1 MHLPPGLGLFAALLA
16 VLALSVVAAGR
27 LGKPAAIVL
36 VVVGVVL
43 AAIPA
48 VPNVMLNPDLVL
60 LLMLPPLVYTS
71 GVGMSWRGFRFNLRP
86 IMLLAIGCVLFTA
99 GTVAAAVHYAFGLS
113 WAAGFMLGA
122 VVSPPDPV
130 APMAIL
136 RTAGV
141 PQRVLIILEGEGVV
155 NDATALTILS
165 FAVAAA
171 VSGQFDPLTAA
182 GSFAAVFAG
191 ELAWGTALGWVML
204 RLRRLSS
211 NAEVEIILGLLT
223 PYLAFWPPHALGG
236 SGVLAAVAAGL
247 YVSWNGPRF
256 ISPATRLQGFFVW
269 GLVVTII
276 EGLVF
281 LLSGLQAHIV
291 LAAMTGDGWQRLL
304 TAGSMTVAVVIVVR
318 FVWIFPATYL
328 PRWLFRRIRRRDPAP
343 HWTMP
348 FVISFAGLRGG
359 ISLVAAL
366 SIPLVIDGRPFA
378 DRDLI
383 LFATFCVIVATLI
396 GQGLALPSV
405 IRWLGLDTAGQREAA
420 ALKACELTARVK
432 GIDAAIAKLDALVE
446 CGDIPR
452 DVAASVRRYHRD
464 RRTHFNDTADP
475 DIPGSPVA
483 EYAELSFALIAA
495 ERAALAKSYAAAEVD
510 DGARRRIERE
520 LDLEEARLHH
530 VTESAVGDSEDPRVA
545 GPD

>member
-1 MHLPPGLGLFAALLA
+1 MPSGLWLSVALLA
-16 VLALSVVAAGR
+16 VLAITAVAARR
-27 LGKPAAIVL
+27 LGKPTAIVL
-36 VVVGVVL
+36 VLVGVML
-43 AAIPA
+43 AVIPV
-48 VPNVMLNPDLVL
+48 VPNVILDPDLVL

-86 IMLLAIGCVLFTA
+86 IMLLAVGCVLFTA
-99 GTVAAAVHYAFGLS
+99 GAVAAAVHYTFGLS

-136 RTAGV
+136 RSAGV
-141 PQRVLIILEGEGVV
+141 PQRILIILEGEGVV

-165 FAVAAA
+165 FAIAAA
-171 VSGQFDPLTAA
+171 VSGHFNALDAA
-182 GSFAAVFAG
+182 GSFVAVFAG
-191 ELAWGTALGWVML
+191 ELAWGAALGWAML
-204 RLRRLSS
+204 RLRRWSRD
-211 NAEVEIILGLLT
+211 AEVEIILGLLT

-269 GLVVTII
+269 GLVVAVV

-291 LAAMTGDGWQRLL
+291 IAAMTGDGWQRLL
-304 TAGSMTVAVVIVVR
+304 SAGLITVGVVIVVR
-318 FVWIFPATYL
+318 FVWVFPATYL
-328 PRWLFRRIRRRDPAP
+328 PRWLFPGLRRRDPAP

-366 SIPLVIDGRPFA
+366 SIPLSFGGRAFA

-383 LFATFCVIVATLI
+383 LFATFCVIIATLI
-396 GQGLALPSV
+396 GQGLALPMV
-405 IRWLGLDTAGQREAA
+405 IRWLGLGVAGQREAV
-420 ALKACELTARVK
+420 ALKACELAARVR
-432 GIDAAIAKLDALVE
+432 GIDAAIAKLDALVA
-446 CGDIPR
+446 CGDIPK
-452 DVAASVRRYHRD
+452 DIAASVRRYHRD

-475 DIPGSPVA
+475 EIPGSPVA
-483 EYAELSFALIAA
+483 EYSHLSFALIAA
-495 ERAALAKSYAAAEVD
+495 ERLALLDSYARAEID

-530 VTESAVGDSEDPRVA
+530 VTESAVGDSSDPGMA
-545 GPD
+545 GSD